1 MLTMARIDRPNEQ
14 TNIDLFTFRKAK
26 SENTCCRTVVEIDR
40 AGHRYDKANF
50 ALRLRDYRI
59 CGQSVYLGWI
69 YRCEIRN
76 RLSRLISTSPFRM
89 KGGTNR
95 LRPRLNFRGWD
106 KNNGGL
112 SEP

>member
-59 CGQSVYLGWI
+59 CGQSV
-69 YRCEIRN
+69 
-76 RLSRLISTSPFRM
+76 LSCILVGSTDVKYETDFPA
-89 KGGTNR
+89 
-95 LRPRLNFRGWD
+95 
-106 KNNGGL
+106 
-112 SEP
+112 